1 MFCSINYPFNRV
13 SWRFTFSLNKDRME
27 TSTRAR
33 QCLNICQFKIGQ
45 GYVRKKKSKMS
56 LHPARGVTKRVKWW
70 ECKSCSVRAP
80 YERIGPIRAR
90 WVPGRGALLIPGGF
104 AMEFLRSW
112 SEPGVA
118 LRLKLRFDLSPTAS
132 HATAITHRPLISIFR
147 PARPSRPSSPLLLS
161 ASSSRSPVL
170 ECLRYSMLLHT
181 SDLDPIDRHE
191 LIVLQILCPL
201 ARAPNHRMQR
211 CLDLVVMI

>member
-1 MFCSINYPFNRV
+1 M
-13 SWRFTFSLNKDRME
+13 
-27 TSTRAR
+27 
-33 QCLNICQFKIGQ
+33 
-45 GYVRKKKSKMS
+45 RKKNKMFP
-56 LHPARGVTKRVKWW
+56 HPARGVRKGWKWW
-70 ECKSCSVRAP
+70 EWKSCSVRAP

-147 PARPSRPSSPLLLS
+147 SARPSRPSSPLLL
-161 ASSSRSPVL
+161 L
-170 ECLRYSMLLHT
+170 LLHRDRRCSSGCVTRCSLRT

-191 LIVLQILCPL
+191 LIVPQILCPL
-201 ARAPNHRMQR
+201 ARPSNHRMQR
-211 CLDLVVMI
+211 CLDLAVMI